1 MNSDEARE
9 ILEVYRP
16 GGADED
22 GPRVREALAQMQRD
36 PELARWF
43 AAQVRFD
50 AAMAKGVKGLEV
62 PADLKASLLAARSV
76 VVRLPVSWWRPALNS
91 WRLRVA
97 AAAAIVLLISIG
109 GTFSQRGPTRF
120 ADFRREI
127 IEENWNRP
135 DHLQFRSSNLVHV
148 KQWLARQ
155 GGPTGFSL
163 PSGFEHPQLHGCGLV
178 HVGGH
183 PVAVL
188 CLAEGAKHLHLYVA
202 DDVQFADLPKAGVPD
217 FEKCGVWKTASWQKG
232 DQTYVLAGMKYPT
245 FISTFRK
252 FGRWTISG

>member
-1 MNSDEARE
+1 MSSDEARE
-9 ILEVYRP
+9 ILELYCP
-16 GGADED
+16 GGADTD
-22 GPRVREALAQMQRD
+22 DPRMREALEQTRRD

-43 AAQVRFD
+43 ALQMRFD
-50 AAMAKGVKGLEV
+50 SAMAKGVKAIEV
-62 PADLKASLLAARSV
+62 PADLRASLLADRSV
-76 VVRLPVSWWRPALNS
+76 VVRLPVSWWRPAWNS
-91 WRLRVA
+91 WRVRAA
-97 AAAAIVLLISIG
+97 AAAAIVLLISVGATIA
-109 GTFSQRGPTRF
+109 QRGPTRF

-127 IEENWNRP
+127 IEENWNSP
-135 DHLQFRSSNLVHV
+135 NHLQFRSSNLVRV

-163 PSGFEHPQLHGCGLV
+163 PAGFENPQLHGCGLV

-188 CLAEGAKHLHLYVA
+188 CLAEGSKHLHLYVA
-202 DDVQFADLPKAGVPD
+202 DDVQFADLPKKGVPE

-252 FGRWTISG
+252 SGRWTISG